1 MAAPKPIN
9 TKLYEK
15 VKKEGRK
22 KFTKKGEKFK
32 SSIAY
37 SSWITRTYKSRGGK
51 YSGNKSESKLNRW
64 YKEKWVDVCKL
75 PKKVPCQRASGSS
88 LKNYPYCRP
97 SVRVNKQTPKTI
109 HEISKAE
116 LKRRCKQK
124 RGSPTKTMKN
134 SPKKSPK
141 KDKTVAELKVELR
154 KKGLA
159 VSGNKAALQRRLK
172 KSSKKSPKKSSKK
185 DKTVAELKVELRKKG
200 LAVSGNKAALQRRLK
215 KG

>member
-1 MAAPKPIN
+1 MAPPKPID

-32 SSIAY
+32 SSIGY

-75 PKKVPCQRASGSS
+75 PNKVPCQRASGKS

-124 RGSPTKTMKN
+124 RGSPTKTMK
-134 SPKKSPK
+134 KSPK
-141 KDKTVAELKVELR
+141 KK
-154 KKGLA
+154 
-159 VSGNKAALQRRLK
+159 SGSPPLQRYANARINNTTI
-172 KSSKKSPKKSSKK
+172 S
-185 DKTVAELKVELRKKG
+185 
-200 LAVSGNKAALQRRLK
+200 
-215 KG
+215 